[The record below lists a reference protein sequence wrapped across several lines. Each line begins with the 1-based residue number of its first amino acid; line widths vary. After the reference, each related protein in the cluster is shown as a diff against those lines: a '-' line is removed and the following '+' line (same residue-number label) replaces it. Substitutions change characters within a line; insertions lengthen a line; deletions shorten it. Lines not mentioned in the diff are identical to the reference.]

1 MLIFGD
7 RTGFTLLTT
16 TDSKVAYKHF
26 FKRGKCGSSRLA
38 TESTLLAREKVKKVS
53 DSAF

>member
-26 FKRGKCGSSRLA
+26 FKRGKCGA
-38 TESTLLAREKVKKVS
+38 AGWQQKVPCLRGKK
-53 DSAF
+53 